1 MFDYDKR
8 EVVAISKSNNF
19 LINNTEKVLRL
30 TNVLNFVN
38 KTEFGEYLCL
48 KGGTAINL
56 FLLDLSRLSVDIDYD
71 FSLNCSKEEM
81 LSMRKLITDKIIN
94 YMINDG
100 YQLSDNSKYYHS
112 LDSLVFSYFTTSGS
126 NDNLKIEINYSNRV
140 HVFSPIL
147 KTQAL
152 VLGKEITTNMLSLYD
167 LIGSKINALINRTV
181 PRDFYDF
188 YNLLMNSKYDYNLLK
203 KVVIF
208 YLVVG
213 SNDSISV
220 DEKIKICFE
229 RINKIGYNKLRDT
242 LVPLLHKQEK
252 LDIVKMKQFVL
263 SELEKMLVLNTN
275 EKIFIEEFNRG
286 NFNQQVLFE
295 QYEVNDLSTH
305 PMIIWKIE
313 QHTK

>member
-147 KTQAL
+147 KTKAL

>member
-38 KTEFGEYLCL
+38 RTEFGEYLCL

-56 FLLDLSRLSVDIDYD
+56 FLLDLPRLSVDIDYD
-71 FSLNCSKEEM
+71 FSFNCSKEEM

-147 KTQAL
+147 KTKAL
-152 VLGKEITTNMLSLYD
+152 VLGKEVTTNMLSLYD

-263 SELEKMLVLNTN
+263 SELERIIVLNTN
-275 EKIFIEEFNRG
+275 ERLFIEEFNRG
-286 NFNQQVLFE
+286 NFNQQTLFE

>member
-38 KTEFGEYLCL
+38 RTEFGEYLCL

-56 FLLDLSRLSVDIDYD
+56 FLLDLPRLSVDIDYD
-71 FSLNCSKEEM
+71 FSFNCSKEEM

-147 KTQAL
+147 KTKAL
-152 VLGKEITTNMLSLYD
+152 VLGKEVTTNMLSLYD

-263 SELEKMLVLNTN
+263 SELEKIIVLNTN
-275 EKIFIEEFNRG
+275 ERLFIEEFNRG
-286 NFNQQVLFE
+286 NFNQQTLFE

>member
-8 EVVAISKSNNF
+8 DVVAISKSNNF

-38 KTEFGEYLCL
+38 RTEFGEYLCL

-56 FLLDLSRLSVDIDYD
+56 FLLDLPRLSVDIDYD

-112 LDSLVFSYFTTSGS
+112 LDSLVFSYFTTSAS

-147 KTQAL
+147 KTKAL

-263 SELEKMLVLNTN
+263 SELGKMLVLNTN

>member
-147 KTQAL
+147 KTKAL

-313 QHTK
+313 QQTK